1 MILQRMGGSR
11 CKPFEGSFA
20 IKGNRNRVETRDAC
34 ENKNGCVCV
43 SLKVDDVTTWF
54 CKLVGRTW

>member
-34 ENKNGCVCV
+34 ENKNECVCV
-43 SLKVDDVTTWF
+43 CLF
-54 CKLVGRTW
+54 EGR